1 MGTEDVYGF
10 SWGFRDIT
18 TDNYVAIVKRED
30 LKPKGMRIAVLR
42 CSEKDAISFRKS
54 CKWVITYL
62 TDPGTAKR
70 LGSGPV
76 PLRHCVYYY
85 SK

>member
-10 SWGFRDIT
+10 SWGFHDIAS
-18 TDNYVAIVKRED
+18 DNYAAIVKREE
-30 LKPKGMRIAVLR
+30 LKLSGQRIAVLR
-42 CSEKDAISFRKS
+42 CRENDAISFRKS

-62 TDPGTAKR
+62 TDPGTVKQF
-70 LGSGPV
+70 GNTQV
-76 PLRHCVYYY
+76 PFRHCVYNY